1 MAVDAAA
8 DAALDSYVEMYESLC
23 EEQQVQHA
31 MGNPLHARKAD
42 WNAHVVRV
50 AIDAEIRDPE
60 PEPVPYR
67 LCCSTCTVW
76 MATRGGR

>member
-8 DAALDSYVEMYESLC
+8 DAALDCYVQMYESLC
-23 EEQQVQHA
+23 EEQQVEALQGH
-31 MGNPLHARKAD
+31 PLRARKAN
-42 WNAHVVRV
+42 WNAQIVRR
-50 AIDAEIRDPE
+50 AIDAEIRQPE
-60 PEPVPYR
+60 SQPDPYR